1 VKAATFV
8 AILIAS
14 LAASDSAAQRS
25 PNRERGGERPR
36 PEQEQPRAAPVP
48 VDPFGALERELP
60 SLRTDLSLKGEQ
72 VAAWA
77 LLERDVRDLAEMDR
91 QRRRYLLSLRDP
103 GDHPTSAGE
112 MLGRLAVEAQ
122 RRADASADL
131 RRHFEALYAMLDE
144 SQRRMIDRRMVLS
157 QTEPLG
163 SEGPPRR

>member
-14 LAASDSAAQRS
+14 LAASDAAAQR
-25 PNRERGGERPR
+25 NTGRERGGERPR
-36 PEQEQPRAAPVP
+36 PEEQPRAATVP
-48 VDPFGALERELP
+48 QDPFGALERELP
-60 SLRTDLSLKGEQ
+60 SLRTDLALKGEQ

-103 GDHPTSAGE
+103 GDHPSSAAE

-131 RRHFEALYAMLDE
+131 RRHFDALFAMLDE

-163 SEGPPRR
+163 SEAPPRR